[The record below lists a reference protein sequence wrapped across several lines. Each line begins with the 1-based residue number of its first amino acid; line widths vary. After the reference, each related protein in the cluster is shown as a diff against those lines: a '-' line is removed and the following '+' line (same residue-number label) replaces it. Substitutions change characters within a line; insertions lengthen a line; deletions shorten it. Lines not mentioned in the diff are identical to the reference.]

1 MASSLEAIKAQFALI
16 RLKLALQKSGAGK
29 SGAGNY
35 TRYPA
40 GNTKGGQFAPK
51 GTGAGGGGGGF
62 QPKTLPGENTFY
74 ESGWKGSGMWAK
86 PSAPPAGAKP
96 HPQTNDQGKPVSID
110 YPSKASHPS
119 TWTDRTKSA
128 VFTPGGD
135 APATLNGVAMKA
147 WNPPAEGWSAVKGT
161 KPSLDLD
168 TPFVPHPTKNTGAGV
183 IIVEPDGRLWLTRPT
198 NAFGGYQN
206 TYPKGTAESG
216 LTLQQN
222 AIKEAHEETGLK
234 VQITGILGDFERDT
248 SKARFYIARRVGGTP
263 KDMGWESQA
272 MTLATL
278 KDARK
283 LLNRTH
289 DRAMLD
295 ELEHLMSFGKAKG
308 GGGGSKGGSGGSW
321 AHQARWPGGSALGGQ
336 WKATGADG
344 ITLAPT
350 VAGGLT
356 GSNPIYQ
363 KTMNAAASALS
374 STGDVGPVKAA
385 IAKFADKAAQFTAG
399 IKGSSH
405 IKWGAQ
411 VHQWATQAVADH
423 EAKIKATASVDAIA
437 GPKTLSSF
445 GLAVGAKPG
454 GSNPGAMYQ
463 ENGDKWLVKG
473 NAKAGVVTPQQND
486 DRAKNEVL
494 ASHLMLAA
502 GVGAPDMKLVELEG
516 KFGGGLG
523 VASKMV
529 EGATSLL
536 GGPNDIEKAIIKKDF
551 AVHAWL
557 ANYDV
562 LGMGYDNTV
571 IKDGK
576 AINIDPG
583 GALLF
588 RAQGL
593 PKDLAAH
600 GGVLDP
606 KAPEF
611 ETMRKNTSE
620 QVSVFGSMTNYQL
633 RTSAQRLENI
643 SDDTIRK
650 LVNTYGPG
658 DAAFKTKLAENLIE
672 RKQAIVAK
680 ANAYL
685 NPEKEGGI
693 PASAALGLKP
703 ERIKS
708 TVDQKAVEVEAK
720 AISAAAPKVDIP
732 NKPVFNTGLSSDK
745 FYDAMVKKFEAAHA
759 KGDMAALKEG
769 ATGGKYVNGL
779 PWKPGTTNGIKIAN
793 YYNALVADLN
803 MKAAATTVATAK
815 VADAVVSKPAPVP
828 APNTMTPPAGGA
840 MPNFEATKLAAT
852 NQNAKSHNPKVD
864 LLSNLAMAG
873 DVKGLLA
880 LPYGTNTYGKQQ
892 VKLANAALAALG
904 SPHVV
909 VKGQLENNHPA
920 LYGGATLQTATAAAA
935 LVKTPLPVASTAP
948 DKAAKAVKESV
959 KASKKK
965 DWLQLQPG
973 EKILEQGEEFGVKY
987 AHIQTPA
994 KGFKPED
1001 IPLQPDFFKNGNQGP
1016 TNKWKS
1022 SSEAINKA
1030 NNDAVNLIHAI
1041 ATSHNLL
1048 DGQSHVDAIKNIQFP
1063 VFDKATGTYG
1073 TKTIGIADHPASA
1086 VKEYHGQVL
1095 AELQAQTETGYKTV
1109 QSGTFTGAYGK
1120 LSASLSKSHPAIPYE
1135 AFKNAQR
1142 AADYVVLSKDAA
1154 SSIPI
1159 PKKGDFKEITM
1170 ADKVLQD
1177 YSAKSKAAFAA
1188 MSEKEQTKAKQYTG
1202 SFYDDWNTALRKGD
1216 VDSPYFEASKPMVA
1230 AFKKASLDVPAG
1242 SILWRGIGVGQSTYE
1257 SVTGGVIQDGSFNS
1271 ASFGATPAFASH
1283 GTWLK
1288 IHVAEEGVRGVEAT
1302 TFSEHGSHERE
1313 IIIQNGVRYAVLKV
1327 THHKQYVAT
1336 DGSKWFNKTI
1346 VEVLALP
1353 HKP

>member
-1 MASSLEAIKAQFALI
+1 MASSLEAIKAKFALI
-16 RLKLALQKSGAGK
+16 RLKLALEKSGAGK

-40 GNTKGGQFAPK
+40 GNNKGGQFAPK
-51 GTGAGGGGGGF
+51 GTGAGGSALVQQTPHGGA
-62 QPKTLPGENTFY
+62 TFI
-74 ESGWKGSGMWAK
+74 ETGWKGSGMWAK

-110 YPSKASHPS
+110 YPSKASHQS

-135 APATLNGVAMKA
+135 APATLNGVAMKT
-147 WNPPAEGWSAVKGT
+147 WNPPAEGWSSVKGT
-161 KPSLDLD
+161 NPALDLD

-183 IIVEPDGRLWLTRPT
+183 MIVEPDGRLWLTRPT

-295 ELEHLMSFGKAKG
+295 ELEDLMSFGKAKG
-308 GGGGSKGGSGGSW
+308 GGGGSKGGGGGSW
-321 AHQARWPGGSALGGQ
+321 TTQARWPGGSALGGQ
-336 WKATGADG
+336 WKAMGADG

-356 GSNPIYQ
+356 GSNAIYQ
-363 KTMNAAASALS
+363 KTMGAASAALS
-374 STGDVGPVKAA
+374 SGDVGPVKAA
-385 IAKFADKAAQFTAG
+385 IAKFSDKAAQFAAG
-399 IKGSSH
+399 VKGASH

-423 EAKIKATASVDAIA
+423 EAKTKATASVDAIA

-445 GLAVGAKPG
+445 GLSVGAKPG

-463 ENGDKWLVKG
+463 EGGDKWLVKG
-473 NAKAGVVTPQQND
+473 NAKANQVTPQQSD

-494 ASHLMLAA
+494 ASKLMLAA
-502 GVGAPDMKLVELEG
+502 GVGAPDMKLVDLEG

-536 GGPNDIEKAIIKKDF
+536 GGPNPIEKSLVKMDF

-571 IKDGK
+571 IQGGK

-611 ETMRKNTSE
+611 ETMRQNTSE
-620 QVSVFGSMTNYQL
+620 QVAVFGSMTKFQL
-633 RTSAQRLENI
+633 HQAAKKLANI
-643 SDDTIRK
+643 SDATIRK
-650 LVNTYGPG
+650 LVTTYGPG
-658 DAAFKTKLAENLIE
+658 DAAFQKKLADNLIQ
-672 RKQAIVAK
+672 RKYAIMDKVGFTAAQQAGIVSLTDFETA
-680 ANAYL
+680 
-685 NPEKEGGI
+685 P
-693 PASAALGLKP
+693 KP
-703 ERIKS
+703 ERVKS

-732 NKPVFNTGLSSDK
+732 EKPTFNSSFKSADK
-745 FYDAMVKKFEAAHA
+745 FYDGMVKKFEAAHA
-759 KGDMAALKEG
+759 SGNMAALKEA

-793 YYNALVADLN
+793 YYNALVADLEI
-803 MKAAATTVATAK
+803 KAASTTVAAAK
-815 VADAVVSKPAPVP
+815 VADAVLSKPVPVP
-828 APNTMTPPAGGA
+828 ETNTMTPPAGGA
-840 MPNFEATKLAAT
+840 MPNFEAAKAT
-852 NQNAKSHNPKVD
+852 SDNKNASSHNPKVD
-864 LLSNLAMAG
+864 LIAKTAMAG
-873 DVKGLLA
+873 DVKGLLSMKF
-880 LPYGTNTYGKQQ
+880 GTNYYAQKQ
-892 VKLANAALAALG
+892 VKLANDALAALG
-904 SPHVV
+904 SPHTVA
-909 VKGQLENNHPA
+909 KGQAANSHPA
-920 LYGGATLQTATAAAA
+920 LFGGATLQAATAAAA
-935 LVKTPLPVASTAP
+935 MVKTPLPMTSTVP
-948 DKAAKAVKESV
+948 EKATEAVKESI
-959 KASKKK
+959 KANKKK
-965 DWLQLQPG
+965 DWLNLKPG
-973 EKILEQGEEFGVKY
+973 EKVIEQGEKFGVKY
-987 AHIQTPA
+987 AKIETPP
-994 KGFKPED
+994 KGFKPQD
-1001 IPLQPDFFKNGNQGP
+1001 IPNQPDFFASGNQGP
-1016 TNKWKS
+1016 TGTWKS
-1022 SSEAINKA
+1022 SQESVNKA

-1041 ATSHNLL
+1041 ATNHHLPN
-1048 DGQSHVDAIKNIQFP
+1048 GQSHVDAIKNIQFP
-1063 VFDKATGTYG
+1063 VLDKATGQYG
-1073 TKTIGIADHPASA
+1073 TKTIGIADHPAGD
-1086 VKEYHGQVL
+1086 VKSYHAQVL
-1095 AELQAQTETGYKTV
+1095 AELEAQTKGGFKTV
-1109 QSGTFTGAYGK
+1109 QSGTFTSGYENVAKG
-1120 LSASLSKSHPAIPYE
+1120 LAETHAAIPYS
-1135 AFKNAQR
+1135 AIKNANR

-1154 SSIPI
+1154 ASLPM
-1159 PKKGDFKEITM
+1159 PENGAFKEINPSLKEAKAFGT
-1170 ADKVLQD
+1170 
-1177 YSAKSKAAFAA
+1177 KSKSAFAA
-1188 MSEKEQTKAKQYTG
+1188 LNSTEQSNAKAYTG
-1202 SFYDDWNTALRKGD
+1202 GSYSNWNDALRNGE
-1216 VDSPYFEASKPMVA
+1216 VDSYHFDNAQPMVKALAKA
-1230 AFKKASLDVPAG
+1230 AVDIPSG
-1242 SILWRGIGVGQSTYE
+1242 TILWRGIGVGQSTFE
-1257 SVTGGVIQDGSFNS
+1257 SVVGGIIQDGSFNS
-1271 ASFGATPAFASH
+1271 SSYGDRPAFEHQS
-1283 GTWLK
+1283 TWLK
-1288 IHVAEEGVRGVEAT
+1288 IHIAGPGVKAISAT
-1302 TFSEHGSHERE
+1302 SFSNYGTKERE

-1327 THHKQYVAT
+1327 THHKTYKTTSGDVYY
-1336 DGSKWFNKTI
+1336 NKTI
-1346 VEVLALP
+1346 VELLALP
-1353 HKP
+1353 HQP